1 MLFNMNLRPLIAF
14 LLIVV
19 ITVAAVGRARAQ
31 GDDPFTKRGDTLLAP
46 DEEWEA
52 RSIAEQ
58 FAKRFEESDD
68 LLSIVDDLYVKDLD
82 DRLRRDPADRF
93 IVPIDSELAEQ
104 VKGDELR
111 RCHIASL
118 KFTYLYMMLLAS
130 AWHTASYLNGGA
142 KPDYDEREPRL
153 DETLPPRVIALLK
166 NDPAFAEMLLE
177 ESKKDGG
184 SKDTSQTNA
193 GSEEQAAVVVDDSQK
208 RAEDKDQ
215 TIKNI
220 ERLRAYISTLEQ
232 AIAIMREHLR
242 TLPVPQ
248 TWQSMMDS
256 MGEPGHEPG
265 SDPMKPHATI
275 LAGDNFGEPKGARLI
290 CLNVMMFRMDL
301 IRVDGQLKILNVYV
315 AGN

>member
-1 MLFNMNLRPLIAF
+1 MLFNMSIRPLIAF

-19 ITVAAVGRARAQ
+19 ITVAAAGRARAQ
-31 GDDPFTKRGDTLLAP
+31 GDDPFTRRGDTLLAP

-118 KFTYLYMMLLAS
+118 KFTYLYMMMLAS
-130 AWHTASYLNGGA
+130 GWHTASYLNGGA

-177 ESKKDGG
+177 ESKKDDN
-184 SKDTSQTNA
+184 SKNTPETIA
-193 GSEEQAAVVVDDSQK
+193 GSEGQAAVVVVDDGSRK
-208 RAEDKDQ
+208 RTEDKDQ

-232 AIAIMREHLR
+232 AIAVMREHL
-242 TLPVPQ
+242 
-248 TWQSMMDS
+248 
-256 MGEPGHEPG
+256 
-265 SDPMKPHATI
+265 
-275 LAGDNFGEPKGARLI
+275 
-290 CLNVMMFRMDL
+290 
-301 IRVDGQLKILNVYV
+301 
-315 AGN
+315 